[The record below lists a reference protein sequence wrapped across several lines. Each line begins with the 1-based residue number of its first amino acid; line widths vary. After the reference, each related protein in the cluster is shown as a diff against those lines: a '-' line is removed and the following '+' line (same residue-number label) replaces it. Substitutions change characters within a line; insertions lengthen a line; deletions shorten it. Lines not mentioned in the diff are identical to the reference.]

1 MFAGRRVAPSLL
13 AELFDQAVG
22 LLAALLGWVLLAP
35 LAALVPRRKDWVA
48 VIGRD
53 EGKFVDNAKY
63 FLLQATPALRPN
75 VRCVFV
81 TERRDVADMLLDSDY
96 EVMLY
101 PRWRSVCF
109 LLRAGT
115 LIADSTEWH
124 MRLRRF
130 LTVRCRHV
138 QLWHGVGYK
147 RIELGQWR
155 NEAVGRGWRSW
166 PVLRAVRSAKRVFV
180 GRVVRYDLVNTT
192 SAFYRDEVFK
202 PAFRSSHFTAL
213 GYPRNTFG
221 ELNEAAKAMAWR
233 NVDSG
238 ITRNLRA
245 WLADGR
251 RMVLVAPTFRDT
263 RASPMGLTAATLTL
277 LDSWC
282 EQQRV
287 ELVFKFHPAER
298 QASAVEGR
306 HLHLCSPESDLYP
319 LMPISSALITD
330 YSSIYMDYL
339 LLDKPILFL
348 VPDLDEYVSKD
359 RQLQFDFR
367 EMTPGPKAATWDELV
382 KHATQQWER
391 DDYAQARDAL
401 KLKAFG
407 GRPQE
412 LAAPLLIEFMRQQ
425 GWLPSE
431 STASVSPVTQADA

>member
-1 MFAGRRVAPSLL
+1 MFAGRRVAPNLMV
-13 AELFDQAVG
+13 ELIRQAPG
-22 LLAALLGWVLLAP
+22 LFGALLGWALLAP

-63 FLLQATPALRPN
+63 FFLQGTPALRPD

-81 TERRDVADMLLDSDY
+81 TEDRGVADMLLDSDY

-101 PRWRSVCF
+101 PSWRSVCF
-109 LLRAGT
+109 LLRTGT
-115 LIADSTEWH
+115 LITDSIEWH
-124 MRLRRF
+124 LRLRRF
-130 LTVRCRHV
+130 LTVRCRRV

-147 RIELGQWR
+147 RIELDQWH
-155 NEAVGRGWRSW
+155 NEAIGHGWKSS
-166 PVLRAVRSAKRVFV
+166 PALRAARSAKRVFV

-192 SAFYRDEVFK
+192 STFYRDEVFK
-202 PAFRSSHFTAL
+202 RAFRSKHFTAF

-221 ELNEAAKAMAWR
+221 DLDEAAKTMAWR

-238 ITRNLRA
+238 IASRLKA

-263 RASPMGLTAATLTL
+263 RASPMGLTASTLAL

-282 EQQRV
+282 ELERV

-319 LMPISSALITD
+319 LMPLSSALITD

-339 LLDKPILFL
+339 LLDKPVLFL

-367 EMTPGPKAATWDELV
+367 EMTPGPKAATWHELI

-391 DDYAQARDAL
+391 DDYAGARDTL
-401 KLKAFG
+401 KLKAFDD
-407 GRPQE
+407 RPQE
-412 LAAPLLIEFMRQQ
+412 LAVPSLIEFMRRQA
-425 GWLPSE
+425 WLPHE
-431 STASVSPVTQADA
+431 SASPASP